1 MAQYLLD
8 TNVVS
13 DYLSGLFT
21 AETVRFMDTVMDE
34 IPNLSIISQIE
45 LLCWNTN
52 VETEQNIKNFIADS
66 NVLNINS
73 EVLNHCII
81 LRRAKK
87 IKTPDAIIAATALAY
102 QFVLLSANERD
113 FANIKNLKVVNPH
126 KYK

>member
-1 MAQYLLD
+1 MAQYLVD

-13 DYLSGLFT
+13 DYLSGLFKSE
-21 AETVRFMDTVMDE
+21 AVLFMDGVMDD

-45 LLCWNTN
+45 LLCWSTD

-73 EVLNHCII
+73 EVLNHCVL
-81 LRRAKK
+81 LRKSRK

-102 QFVLLSANERD
+102 EFVLVSANERD
-113 FANIKNLKVVNPH
+113 FANIKSLKVVNPH
-126 KYK
+126 KI